1 MRVRN
6 KTRSLF
12 FSLYEKNTCYNR
24 KEMIS
29 VLNLVTFP
37 IKATFALAEL
47 VVGGIILTAVCGI
60 CFINK

>member
-1 MRVRN
+1 M
-6 KTRSLF
+6 
-12 FSLYEKNTCYNR
+12 
-24 KEMIS
+24 
-29 VLNLVTFP
+29 LNLVAIP